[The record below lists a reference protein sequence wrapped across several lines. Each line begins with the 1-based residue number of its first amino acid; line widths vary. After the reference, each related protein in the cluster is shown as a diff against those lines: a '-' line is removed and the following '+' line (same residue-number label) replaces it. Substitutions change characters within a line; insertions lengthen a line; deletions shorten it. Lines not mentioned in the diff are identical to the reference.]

1 MIKREYEFKRK
12 MSIKQTTKIQNA
24 GFIKSMKPCH
34 PEKCRTYKNLKIQEL
49 EK

>member
-24 GFIKSMKPCH
+24 GFTKTH
-34 PEKCRTYKNLKIQEL
+34 KIL
-49 EK
+49 SF